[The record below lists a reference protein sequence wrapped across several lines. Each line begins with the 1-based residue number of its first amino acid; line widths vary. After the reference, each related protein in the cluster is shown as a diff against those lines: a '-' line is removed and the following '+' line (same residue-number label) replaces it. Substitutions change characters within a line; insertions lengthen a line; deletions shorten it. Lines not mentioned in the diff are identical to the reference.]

1 MKTMAKGSA
10 KVSLPADDEIL
21 ITRDFAAPKHLVF
34 KAYTTPELVSRWW
47 HAEHG
52 TMKSCEIDLR
62 VGGKWRYAMTAN
74 AGFEV
79 AFHGEYKEIVPD
91 ERIVSTEVYE
101 GAPDA
106 PALTTATFVEKDGR
120 TTLTILSRHESREN
134 RDAVIA
140 SGMESGLQIAMD
152 LLEEV
157 SAGLS

>member
-21 ITRDFAAPKHLVF
+21 VTRDFAAPKHVVF

-106 PALTTATFVEKDGR
+106 PALTTVTFVEKYGR
-120 TTLTILSRHESREN
+120 TTLTIVSRHESREN
-134 RDAVIA
+134 RDAVLA
-140 SGMESGLQIAMD
+140 SGMESGLQIALD